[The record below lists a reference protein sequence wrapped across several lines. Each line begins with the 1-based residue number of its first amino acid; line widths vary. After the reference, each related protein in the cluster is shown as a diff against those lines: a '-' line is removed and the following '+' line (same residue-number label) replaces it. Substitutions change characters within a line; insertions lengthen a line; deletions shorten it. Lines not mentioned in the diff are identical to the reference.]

1 MTYLTFKDV
10 PEHVAERLNQPMKAG
25 GRRPSSLAAREGFPT
40 GGPGAGDPGREP
52 PLDEFAGVSS
62 GGLRPPGADVPAA
75 PSKAE
80 MRRRVTM
87 LRRFHRTLA
96 HTYRPRDHDI
106 DEWKRAGRD

>member
-1 MTYLTFKDV
+1 MTDLTFKDV
-10 PEHVAERLNQPMKAG
+10 PEHVAERLNQPMKAS
-25 GRRPSSLAAREGFPT
+25 GRRPLSLAAREGFPT
-40 GGPGAGDPGREP
+40 GGGGAGDPGREP
-52 PLDEFAGVSS
+52 PLDGFAGVSS
-62 GGLRPPGADVPAA
+62 GSLRAPGADAPPA

-96 HTYRPRDHDI
+96 HRYRLRDHDI

>member
-1 MTYLTFKDV
+1 MADLTFKDV
-10 PEHVAERLNQPMKAG
+10 PEHVAERLNQPMKAS
-25 GRRPSSLAAREGFPT
+25 GRRPSSLAARQGFPT

-62 GGLRPPGADVPAA
+62 GSLRPPGADVPVA
-75 PSKAE
+75 PSKGE
-80 MRRRVTM
+80 MRRRATM

-96 HTYRPRDHDI
+96 HTYRLLDNDI